1 VIDADKEY
9 TKWSLVTDSGTINDI
24 DKDASD
30 EESYN
35 DFLPSFRDEDVDGGN
50 GWIEA
55 QP

>member
-24 DKDASD
+24 DKHASG

-35 DFLPSFRDEDVDGGN
+35 GFVSSFWDEDADGGK
-50 GWIEA
+50 A